1 MKTAIV
7 LAAAYLAGS
16 VNFSI
21 LLFRWLEKGDP
32 RQRFS
37 GNAGV
42 TNVYRQAGLFWAA
55 AVLILDLGRALL
67 MAWTA
72 LQVME
77 TELVPW
83 VGLAL
88 VLGNRFPCFHQFR
101 GGKGVAGY
109 LGFTILISPLAA
121 GLSALAW
128 VAVYGI
134 VRIPFIASFFM
145 IAVLAG
151 GTIIAG
157 GYNTVATGGAIATAL
172 FIYYNHMQNIAA
184 HLAET
189 PYVLEIIE
197 KPIDPGELRKR
208 PTARMIMGL
217 FLVGL
222 SYLIGWPA
230 VGAFSILA
238 VRFQEPLILA
248 IGGPVTYGLSHLVF
262 LAGAWLAGA
271 SYVKLVI
278 RYAAGTL
285 FRKILRRTTPPR

>member
-1 MKTAIV
+1 MKTAIL
-7 LAAAYLAGS
+7 LAVAYLAGS

-21 LLFRWLEKGDP
+21 LLFHWLDKNDP

-42 TNVYRQAGLFWAA
+42 TNVYRQAGWLWAA
-55 AVLILDLGRALL
+55 VVLMLDLGRALL
-67 MAWTA
+67 TAWTA

-77 TELVPW
+77 TALVPW
-83 VGLAL
+83 AGLAL
-88 VLGNRFPCFHQFR
+88 VFGNRFPCFHQFR

-157 GYNTVATGGAIATAL
+157 GYHTAATSGVVATVL
-172 FIYYNHMQNIAA
+172 FIYYNHKQNIAA
-184 HLAET
+184 LFG
-189 PYVLEIIE
+189 E
-197 KPIDPGELRKR
+197 K
-208 PTARMIMGL
+208 
-217 FLVGL
+217 V
-222 SYLIGWPA
+222 
-230 VGAFSILA
+230 
-238 VRFQEPLILA
+238 
-248 IGGPVTYGLSHLVF
+248 
-262 LAGAWLAGA
+262 
-271 SYVKLVI
+271 
-278 RYAAGTL
+278 
-285 FRKILRRTTPPR
+285 